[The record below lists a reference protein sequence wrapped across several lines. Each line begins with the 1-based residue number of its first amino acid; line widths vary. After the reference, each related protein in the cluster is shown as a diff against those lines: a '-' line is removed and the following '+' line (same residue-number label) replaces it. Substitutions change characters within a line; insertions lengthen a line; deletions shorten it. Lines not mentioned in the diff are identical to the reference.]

1 MSGKWSQRKY
11 PWNLVKILA
20 KLQSATPKPVS
31 LIHCNRKVN
40 LRIVFLFNFGK
51 LEFTFCLLLG
61 LIGDMVGLTD
71 QWKEGI
77 FPQMPLLLFLWK
89 CQGFYANTK
98 CFPQIPLLFPRKC
111 QGLCSSSIF
120 HLATPASPL
129 TESICLTGL
138 PDLPLYFC
146 SLFQC
151 FNVNL
156 PHWPGFV
163 FVFRQKCMY
172 HKIGIPW
179 YSRSDDIFR
188 HQSNS
193 RKDVW

>member
-1 MSGKWSQRKY
+1 M
-11 PWNLVKILA
+11 A
-20 KLQSATPKPVS
+20 KLQSATPKPIF
-31 LIHCNRKVN
+31 LIHCNRQVK

-77 FPQMPLLLFLWK
+77 FPQMPLLLFLQKLQGFWQIQRISTQIPLLFLEK
-89 CQGFYANTK
+89 CQGFYANTE
-98 CFPQIPLLFPRKC
+98 CFPQIPLLFPGKC

-156 PHWPGFV
+156 PH
-163 FVFRQKCMY
+163 
-172 HKIGIPW
+172 
-179 YSRSDDIFR
+179 
-188 HQSNS
+188 
-193 RKDVW
+193 